1 MLIKEGQVD
10 MVNFDSSLEQSPSG
24 TGHLLNSHVDAIRF
38 MAGTR
43 IFRQGELGDFAYM
56 IETGYVE
63 ISSISGSKKHVIA
76 VLSPGEIFGEMAI
89 LDGLPRSATA
99 SAMHETTVIP
109 ISGKQLR
116 DELDRGSPVTRL
128 ILIAAIN
135 RLRTIQT
142 KDYQDVESL
151 TQCKQQ
157 HSIDETHIKLARINA
172 GQQFKLRFD
181 MEKAITQQQF
191 TFDYQPIV
199 SLADGRTTG
208 FEALLRW
215 PRPDGQV
222 LMPLDFIPVAEQSGL
237 IVPLGAWVLE
247 NALQT
252 LAVIERSSRRRECE
266 GPGIFISVN
275 ISARQLEREEDVEQ
289 LATLIENAAVAPG
302 CVNLEIT
309 EQTLLINPR
318 AAMIGLARLKST
330 GASIALDDFGTG
342 YSSLNNLHYF
352 PLDTLKID
360 RSFVDRIVDDKS
372 RQRVVAAI
380 INLARELDMD
390 VVAEGVEH
398 LDDAHWLREHA
409 CRYAQGHLIAKP
421 APLAKALSH
430 LECEIEF

>member
-1 MLIKEGQVD
+1 MKKFEAS
-10 MVNFDSSLEQSPSG
+10 FETSPTG
-24 TGHLLNSHVDAIRF
+24 IGHLLNSHVGAIRF

-43 IFRQGELGDFAYM
+43 IFRQGEPGDVAYM

-63 ISSISGSKKHVIA
+63 ISSMFDGKKHVIA
-76 VLSPGEIFGEMAI
+76 ILRPGEIFGEMAI
-89 LDGLPRSATA
+89 LDTQPRSATA
-99 SAMHETTVIP
+99 SAMHETTLIP
-109 ISGKQLR
+109 ISGTQLR

-135 RLRTIQT
+135 RLRAIQT

-151 TQCKQQ
+151 PGREQSHFRDDTQ
-157 HSIDETHIKLARINA
+157 IKLARINA
-172 GQQFKLRFD
+172 GEQFRLRFD
-181 MEKAITQQQF
+181 MEKAISQQQF

-199 SLADGRTTG
+199 SLADGRTKG

-215 PRPDGQV
+215 PRPGGHV
-222 LMPLDFIPVAEQSGL
+222 LMPGDFIPLAEQSGL

-247 NALQT
+247 NALKS
-252 LAVIERSSRRRECE
+252 LAVIDHRARDRV
-266 GPGIFISVN
+266 GDGDGIFMSIN

-289 LATLIENAAVAPG
+289 LATLIEKAAVAPG

-318 AAMIGLARLKST
+318 AATIGLARLKAT

-342 YSSLNNLHYF
+342 YSSLNNLHCF

-360 RSFVDRIVDDKS
+360 RSFVDRIIDDKN

-380 INLARELDMD
+380 INLARELEMD
-390 VVAEGVEH
+390 VVAEGIEH
-398 LDDAHWLREHA
+398 LDDARWLREHA

-421 APLAKALSH
+421 APLNTVLSY
-430 LECEIEF
+430 LERDIEF